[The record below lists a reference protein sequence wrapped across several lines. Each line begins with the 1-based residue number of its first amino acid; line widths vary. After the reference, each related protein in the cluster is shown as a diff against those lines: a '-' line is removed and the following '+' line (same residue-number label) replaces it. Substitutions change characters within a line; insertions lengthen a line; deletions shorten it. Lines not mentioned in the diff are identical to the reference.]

1 MKTPS
6 IARSIEV
13 NFDSLVG
20 NTHHYGGLSY
30 GNMASLKHKHRI
42 ANPKM
47 AALQGLNKMHELMLL
62 GVPQAILPPH
72 YRPNITF
79 LRQLGFLGTNEEIL
93 RSAYTHQIELLSAA
107 YSASAMWAANA
118 ATVSPSTDTA
128 DGKVH
133 FTPANLISYLH
144 RSLET
149 EFTQKLLK
157 KIFKSSAHFCIQS
170 PLLAQKTFSDEGAAN
185 HARFFSPQTNI
196 GVHLFVYGKSAF
208 DETRTSHRFPAR
220 QTLDASMAI
229 ARRHGLDT
237 HHVVFAQQNPVA
249 IDLGV
254 FHNDVISVN
263 HEHVFLYHE
272 KAFLNTT
279 QVIRQL
285 QEALDESLCPI
296 QIADSELSLTE
307 AVNSYL
313 FNSQIV
319 TLPNKK
325 MALIAPVEARD
336 SQYAQ
341 NVIDRILDYDN
352 PIEKVVFVDCRQSM
366 QNGGG
371 PACLRLRVPLTEIE
385 LSHVHPGV
393 LLDEPKYAQLVDWVN
408 KHYRDRLS
416 IEDLVDPKL
425 VTETE
430 TALDALT
437 KILALPG
444 LYPFQA

>member
-1 MKTPS
+1 MKISSNMHT
-6 IARSIEV
+6 IEV

-47 AALQGLNKMHELMLL
+47 AALQGLKKMHELMLL
-62 GVPQAILPPH
+62 GVRQAILPPH
-72 YRPNITF
+72 YRPNMTF
-79 LRQLGFLGTNEEIL
+79 LRQLGFSGTNEEIL

-118 ATVSPSTDTA
+118 ATVSPSVDTM
-128 DGKVH
+128 DNRVH
-133 FTPANLISYLH
+133 FTPANLISHLH

-149 EFTQKLLK
+149 EFTHKLLK
-157 KIFKSSAHFCIQS
+157 TLFKNANHFSIQA
-170 PLLAQKTFSDEGAAN
+170 PLPAQQTFSDEGAAN
-185 HARFFSPQTNI
+185 HARFFSPQT
-196 GVHLFVYGKSAF
+196 GVGAHLFVYGKSAF
-208 DETRTSHRFPAR
+208 DATRTSHRFPAR
-220 QTLDASMAI
+220 QTLDASMAV

-237 HHVVFAQQNPVA
+237 HYVIFAQQNPVA

-272 KAFLNTT
+272 KAFLNTN

-285 QEALDESLCPI
+285 QEALNESLCPI
-296 QIADSELSLTE
+296 QIADSEISLVE

-325 MALIAPVEARD
+325 MAIVAPVEVRD

-371 PACLRLRVPLTEIE
+371 PACLRLRVPLTETE
-385 LSHVHPGV
+385 LATVHPGV
-393 LLDEPKYAQLVDWVN
+393 FLDEPKYAQLVDWVN

-416 IEDLVDPKL
+416 IEDLIDPRL
-425 VTETE
+425 ITETE

-437 KILALPG
+437 KILQLPG
-444 LYPFQA
+444 LYHFQS